1 MARQAQQQ
9 AWKVIQN
16 PFTKVDYPT
25 ALVQHIIKI
34 KFLGT
39 FKSAFGS
46 LN

>member
-9 AWKVIQN
+9 ACKVIQH

-34 KFLGT
+34 KFSGI
-39 FKSAFGS
+39 FKPAFGS